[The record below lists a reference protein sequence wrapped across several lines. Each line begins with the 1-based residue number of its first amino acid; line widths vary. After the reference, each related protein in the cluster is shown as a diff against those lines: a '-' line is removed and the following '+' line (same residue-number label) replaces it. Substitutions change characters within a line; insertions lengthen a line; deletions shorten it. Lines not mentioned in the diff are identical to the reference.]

1 MDQKQ
6 GQKADAS
13 GQGVDFF
20 SIGSELSALVTELN
34 AGSKLEMA
42 FEANTIW
49 IGAAV
54 LMLDVQRRTTG
65 SAEF

>member
-1 MDQKQ
+1 M
-6 GQKADAS
+6 DAS
-13 GQGVDFF
+13 GQSVDFF
-20 SIGSELSALVTELN
+20 SVSSELSALVAELN

-54 LMLDVQRRTTG
+54 LMLDV
-65 SAEF
+65 

>member
-1 MDQKQ
+1 LDQKQ
-6 GQKADAS
+6 GQKMDAS
-13 GQGVDFF
+13 GQSVDFF
-20 SIGSELSALVTELN
+20 SVGSELSALVAELN